1 MPTTQSPAQPDLASA
16 EDRLYQFTR
25 AIVGATRT
33 ASVSQLQRRLG
44 ISYSHAGSLVER
56 MVREG
61 VITAANARGLR
72 QDVQAALAPS
82 HQVQALLDTLRAI
95 VMETMDF
102 SPARRYD
109 ESYLPGKLI
118 EQAQAALA
126 PFGAQVAPVLPSQP
140 LEEVPA

>member
-1 MPTTQSPAQPDLASA
+1 MPTTQSPEQPDLASA
-16 EDRLYQFTR
+16 EDRLYQFAS

-33 ASVSQLQRRLG
+33 
-44 ISYSHAGSLVER
+44 
-56 MVREG
+56 
-61 VITAANARGLR
+61 ANARGLR

-82 HQVQALLDTLRAI
+82 PQVQALLDTLRAI

-102 SPARRYD
+102 SPACRYD

-140 LEEVPA
+140 VEEVPA

>member
-1 MPTTQSPAQPDLASA
+1 VPTTQSPAQPDLASA
-16 EDRLYQFTR
+16 EDRLYQFAR

-33 ASVSQLQRRLG
+33 
-44 ISYSHAGSLVER
+44 
-56 MVREG
+56 
-61 VITAANARGLR
+61 ANARGLR

-82 HQVQALLDTLRAI
+82 PQVQALLDTLRAI

-140 LEEVPA
+140 VEEVPA

>member
-16 EDRLYQFTR
+16 EDRLYQFAR
-25 AIVGATRT
+25 AIVGATR
-33 ASVSQLQRRLG
+33 
-44 ISYSHAGSLVER
+44 
-56 MVREG
+56 
-61 VITAANARGLR
+61 TAANARGLR

-82 HQVQALLDTLRAI
+82 PQVQALLDTLRAI

-140 LEEVPA
+140 VEEVPA

>member
-16 EDRLYQFTR
+16 EDRLYQFAR
-25 AIVGATRT
+25 AIVGATR
-33 ASVSQLQRRLG
+33 
-44 ISYSHAGSLVER
+44 
-56 MVREG
+56 
-61 VITAANARGLR
+61 TAANARGLR

-82 HQVQALLDTLRAI
+82 PQVQVLLDTLRAI

-102 SPARRYD
+102 SPACRYD

-140 LEEVPA
+140 VEAVPA